1 MPIPYSNDLRNKVI
15 SLINKGKKQSH
26 IAKMLDIDKSTI
38 FRWNKSHKGNGNCNF
53 KGYNQNQDKR
63 KITDLVK
70 FEELI
75 KNNNFTLEEY
85 SLELGNVK
93 REAVRI
99 TIKKIGYSYKKNSG
113 YIKNEMK
120 RQEIDLKKK

>member
-1 MPIPYSNDLRNKVI
+1 MPIPYSNDLRKKVI
-15 SLINKGKKQSH
+15 SLIKKGKKQSH

-38 FRWNKSHKGNGNCNF
+38 FRWNKSCKENGNCNF

-85 SLELGNVK
+85 SLELANVK

-113 YIKNEMK
+113 YIKNEMR

>member
-1 MPIPYSNDLRNKVI
+1 MPIPYSNDLRKRVI

-38 FRWNKSHKGNGNCNF
+38 FRWNKSYKRNGNCNF

-75 KNNNFTLEEY
+75 KNNNLTLEEY

-120 RQEIDLKKK
+120 RQEIDSKKK